1 MAFRYRSSLL
11 AGLFESGMFP
21 GCFYLLSSWYLRT
34 EAQRRYSFFFGS
46 TTLAGAFAGL
56 LAAAISKMEGIAG
69 YAGWRW
75 VCRLDLPR
83 PRQSLTEIYRSSS
96 SKESSLVLSAP
107 HSSSLFLIS
116 LRTSN
121 GSQRTREHLLS
132 TAFAVNKVPRPQT
145 ARPAS
150 RMLQTYSR
158 TTRSSSE
165 ASCTSA

>member
-75 VCRLDLPR
+75 VCRLDPPR

-107 HSSSLFLIS
+107 HSSSFFLIS
-116 LRTSN
+116 PRTAN
-121 GSQRTREHLLS
+121 GSQRTSGHSLS
-132 TAFAVNKVPRPQT
+132 TVFAENKVPQLWI
-145 ARPAS
+145 ARRALRTS
-150 RMLQTYSR
+150 QMYSR

-165 ASCTSA
+165 ASCTLA